1 MARGWRQRNASPQS
15 YSTFPTEEWENGDG
29 EIVVDLTSRCPYS
42 SEPIR
47 SRGRKVGTLH
57 TIQLEIL
64 VGTTSSL
71 KRTMYR
77 CL

>member
-57 TIQLEIL
+57 TIGNLGGDDKQSQEND
-64 VGTTSSL
+64 VSVSV
-71 KRTMYR
+71 M
-77 CL
+77 